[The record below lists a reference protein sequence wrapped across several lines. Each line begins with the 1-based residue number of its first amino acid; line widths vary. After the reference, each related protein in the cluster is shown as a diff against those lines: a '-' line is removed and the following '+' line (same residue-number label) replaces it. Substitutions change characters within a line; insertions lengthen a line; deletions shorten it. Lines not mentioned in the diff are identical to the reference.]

1 MAGLPLPSFAC
12 VSFALRVRVA
22 VGGDGAGVGST
33 SEGAGSS
40 VSVSFVVSASGPTV
54 VSSSPCSGSPCSPE
68 SCIMTELLEGPRD
81 RPLTR
86 RLEVLVAAETVRE
99 LEATAGLG
107 KEGL

>member
-1 MAGLPLPSFAC
+1 
-12 VSFALRVRVA
+12 
-22 VGGDGAGVGST
+22 
-33 SEGAGSS
+33 
-40 VSVSFVVSASGPTV
+40 
-54 VSSSPCSGSPCSPE
+54 
-68 SCIMTELLEGPRD
+68 MTELLEGPRD